1 MWRTGRVWGAT
12 VLLAAGTATAA
23 STERWVVDTTPQLLG
38 GTGHGVAVTTDGRLE
53 AVDVWRDG
61 PAFEEPVVLT
71 AASLPGGDL
80 VVGTGHPARLYRV
93 DGDRRELLAEI
104 PGDQVTA
111 LLALPD
117 GDLVVAAATPAA
129 LYRLRGGSLERLG
142 GLDDGAIWDLAVMDG
157 EVVAAGGTPATL
169 YRLGEN
175 GLERWLELP
184 DAHARCLLP
193 VDGGVV
199 VGTSGEGLV
208 FRVTA
213 GGVPVLLVD
222 SAFTEISDLVAA
234 ADGTLWATALVGEP
248 VRPSRRSGDGN
259 GSDDGDGDDDTG
271 AAATATVELDLPK
284 VNGSTATSEVVRLTP
299 EGAVLGVHRFT
310 SQVASALA
318 VDGDGVLVGTGFEGE
333 IWRFVESGGARLAT
347 VDAVQVVAFA
357 DGGRAALT
365 QGPGGVLRRSAPER
379 PATFRGPANSF
390 PRPARI
396 GRYAVSVA
404 AGDARIRFRS
414 GASAKPDDSWLPWS
428 EWLDATAGAVPVPPV
443 ASLQWELE
451 LGPGAVVEAVEVA
464 YREVN
469 LPPRFTSVTV
479 EEPGVVYLMA
489 PPPSGPVLEAEHP
502 DVSGVFAVL
511 EDGDRRSRATK
522 GKKFWRVGYRTVSW
536 EVEDPNQDALR
547 FEIEIEREDGFELPV
562 RDRVESTQL
571 AIDTTAVPDGRYR
584 FRLRASDAASNPG
597 NAMVGTAV
605 SEWFEVDN
613 GPPEI
618 TIRRDG
624 GSWEVRVRDAGSSVR
639 QVEYS
644 RDGDRWH
651 PLAAVD
657 GVLDGPEERFRF
669 PAEDGRHLVVVR
681 AIDRHH
687 NRSTASVVEE

>member
-1 MWRTGRVWGAT
+1 
-12 VLLAAGTATAA
+12 VLLASGTAVAA
-23 STERWVVDTTPQLLG
+23 STERWIVDTAPQLLE

-53 AVDVWRDG
+53 AVDVWRGG
-61 PAFEEPVVLT
+61 PVFEEPVVM
-71 AASLPGGDL
+71 AAATLPDGGL

-93 DGDRRELLAEI
+93 DGDRRDVLAEI
-104 PGDQVTA
+104 PADQVTA
-111 LLALPD
+111 LLALPG
-117 GDLVVAAATPAA
+117 GDVVVAAATPAA
-129 LYRLRGGSLERLG
+129 LFRLRGGSLERLG
-142 GLDDGAIWDLAVMDG
+142 GLDDGAIWDLALVGDT
-157 EVVAAGGTPATL
+157 VVAAGGTPATL
-169 YRLGEN
+169 YRLAEG

-193 VDGGVV
+193 VDDGVV
-199 VGTSGEGLV
+199 VGTSGQGLV

-213 GGVPVLLVD
+213 AGVPALLVD

-234 ADGTLWATALVGEP
+234 ADGSLWATALVGEP
-248 VRPSRRSGDGN
+248 VQPARRGGNSGGN
-259 GSDDGDGDDDTG
+259 GDGDDDAGGST
-271 AAATATVELDLPK
+271 ATATVELDLPK

-318 VDGDGVLVGTGFEGE
+318 ADGDGVLVGTGFEGE

-365 QGPGGVLRRSAPER
+365 QGPGGVLRRATPER

-396 GRYAVSVA
+396 GRYEMSVA

-428 EWLDATAGAVPVPPV
+428 GWLDAPAGAVPVPPV

-451 LGPGAVVEAVEVA
+451 LGPGAAVEAVEVA

-469 LPPRFTSVTV
+469 LPPRFASVTV
-479 EEPGVVYLMA
+479 EDPGVVYLLA

-502 DVSGVFAVL
+502 DVSGIFAVL
-511 EDGDRRSRATK
+511 EDGDRRSKATK

-547 FEIEIEREDGFELPV
+547 FEIEVEREDGFELPV

-571 AIDTTAVPDGRYR
+571 AVDTTAVPDGRYR
-584 FRLRASDAASNPG
+584 FRLRASDALSNPG
-597 NAMVGTAV
+597 GALVGTAV

-613 GPPEI
+613 APPEI
-618 TIRRDG
+618 TIGRDG
-624 GSWEVRVRDAGSSVR
+624 ESWEVRVRDAGSAVQ

-651 PLAAVD
+651 PLAPVD

>member
-1 MWRTGRVWGAT
+1 MWRTVRACGAT
-12 VLLAAGTATAA
+12 VLLAAGTAAAA
-23 STERWVVDTTPQLLG
+23 STERWVVDTVPKLLEG
-38 GTGHGVAVTTDGRLE
+38 AGHGVAVTTGGRLE

-61 PAFEEPVVLT
+61 PELEEPVVMA
-71 AASLPGGDL
+71 AASLPGGGL

-117 GDLVVAAATPAA
+117 GDVVVAAATPSE
-129 LYRLRGGSLERLG
+129 LYRLSSGSLERLG
-142 GLDDGAIWDLAVMDG
+142 GLPDGAIWDLALVDG

-169 YRLGEN
+169 YRLAQQ

-193 VDGGVV
+193 VDDGVV

-213 GGVPVLLVD
+213 AGVPALLVD

-234 ADGTLWATALVGEP
+234 VDGSLWATALVGEP
-248 VRPSRRSGDGN
+248 VRPSRRGGDGDGGGDQDDDGN
-259 GSDDGDGDDDTG
+259 GATT
-271 AAATATVELDLPK
+271 AAATVKLDLPK

-299 EGAVLGVHRFT
+299 EGAVLGVHRFDG
-310 SQVASALA
+310 QVASALA
-318 VDGDGVLVGTGFEGE
+318 ADGDGVLVGTGFEGE

-347 VDAVQVVAFA
+347 VDAVQVVAFT

-365 QGPGGVLRRSAPER
+365 QGPGGVLRRSTPER
-379 PATFRGPANSF
+379 PATFRGPAQSF
-390 PRPARI
+390 PRPVRV
-396 GRYAVSVA
+396 GRYEVSVA
-404 AGDARIRFRS
+404 AGDVRIRFRS
-414 GASAKPDDSWLPWS
+414 GASSKPDESWLPWS
-428 EWLDATAGAVPVPPV
+428 EWLAAPAGAVPVPPV

-451 LGPGAVVEAVEVA
+451 LDAGAAVEAVEVA

-469 LPPRFTSVTV
+469 LPPRLTSVAV

-502 DVSGVFAVL
+502 DVSGIFAVL
-511 EDGDRRSRATK
+511 DDGDRRSKATK

-536 EVEDPNQDALR
+536 EVEDPNKDALR
-547 FEIEIEREDGFELPV
+547 FDVAVERVDGFVLPV
-562 RDRVESTQL
+562 KDRVESTQL
-571 AIDTTAVPDGRYR
+571 AVDTTAVPDGRYR
-584 FRLRASDAASNPG
+584 FRLRATDAVSNPG
-597 NAMVGTAV
+597 DALVGRAV
-605 SEWFEVDN
+605 SEWFQVDN
-613 GPPEI
+613 APPEI
-618 TIRRDG
+618 TIERDG
-624 GSWEVRVRDAGSSVR
+624 DTWEVRIRDAGSSVR

-651 PLAAVD
+651 PLAPLD

-669 PAEDGRHLVVVR
+669 AAEDGRRLVVVR

-687 NRSTASVVEE
+687 NRATASVVEE